1 MWFARFQILMR
12 EHYEFT
18 MFWSEIP
25 ISCLSTYIPSKS
37 VGDICKGK
45 LIFWNLHNSF
55 TYYLQEEIDNSSL
68 FEDIC
73 LRIPYL
79 GEKILRHLDDKS
91 LSNLKLSCKSICAFM
106 QYQRWFWIRII
117 QRYIGKIEDVDET
130 WQTAIDKG
138 QLISLHVFHKHQL

>member
-1 MWFARFQILMR
+1 MLGASDSWWTIHQSHRPSIPASQLNLLQIDRFQNNII
-12 EHYEFT
+12 E
-18 MFWSEIP
+18 S
-25 ISCLSTYIPSKS
+25 
-37 VGDICKGK
+37 
-45 LIFWNLHNSF
+45 
-55 TYYLQEEIDNSSL
+55 EEIDNFSL

-138 QLISLHVFHKHQL
+138 QLISLHIFPELFWRVPHRFVFNQ

>member
-1 MWFARFQILMR
+1 MEDQNNII
-12 EHYEFT
+12 E
-18 MFWSEIP
+18 P
-25 ISCLSTYIPSKS
+25 
-37 VGDICKGK
+37 
-45 LIFWNLHNSF
+45 
-55 TYYLQEEIDNSSL
+55 EELDNCSL

-138 QLISLHVFHKHQL
+138 QLISLHIFLNINCQKDNENLFRNC

>member
-1 MWFARFQILMR
+1 MEDQNNII
-12 EHYEFT
+12 E
-18 MFWSEIP
+18 P
-25 ISCLSTYIPSKS
+25 
-37 VGDICKGK
+37 
-45 LIFWNLHNSF
+45 
-55 TYYLQEEIDNSSL
+55 EEIDNFSL

-138 QLISLHVFHKHQL
+138 QLISQHMFPDVRCRAVVSGGAGGALAPMEFWSSVYPIPTRGGRLCPPHYC

>member
-1 MWFARFQILMR
+1 MEDQNNII
-12 EHYEFT
+12 E
-18 MFWSEIP
+18 P
-25 ISCLSTYIPSKS
+25 
-37 VGDICKGK
+37 
-45 LIFWNLHNSF
+45 
-55 TYYLQEEIDNSSL
+55 EENNFSL

-138 QLISLHVFHKHQL
+138 QLISQHIFPDISCQKENENLFRNC

>member
-1 MWFARFQILMR
+1 MNFVKEKYTPTCLVFQ
-12 EHYEFT
+12 
-18 MFWSEIP
+18 
-25 ISCLSTYIPSKS
+25 S
-37 VGDICKGK
+37 VANMEDQNNI
-45 LIFWNLHNSF
+45 IES
-55 TYYLQEEIDNSSL
+55 EEIDNFSL

-138 QLISLHVFHKHQL
+138 QLISLHIFPEHQLPKRQ